1 MDINEMY
8 MREAL
13 HQAEAAAEIGEVPVG
28 AVVVRDGEIIAKAYN
43 HVETDRN
50 SSGHAEML
58 AIREAERVLGSKWLT
73 GCELYVTLEPCAM
86 CAGAMVLARL
96 DRLWIGAMDPKNGAC
111 GSVFNVVQEERLNH
125 RMEVET
131 GILEAECGQILS
143 DFFRNMRAVKAR
155 KRKLFRQRMYRRIIL
170 MEETINEEK
179 RPDCTAG
186 SGAGN
191 NEHGIRFGG

>member
-1 MDINEMY
+1 

-58 AIREAERVLGSKWLT
+58 AIREAERVLESKWLT

-96 DRLWIGAMDPKNGAC
+96 DRCD
-111 GSVFNVVQEERLNH
+111 GSEERSL
-125 RMEVET
+125 RLCIQCGT
-131 GILEAECGQILS
+131 GGTAESPNGGGGGNSGGGVRTDSVGLLSEHARGEGTEAKTFPAENDIAGQ
-143 DFFRNMRAVKAR
+143 
-155 KRKLFRQRMYRRIIL
+155 Y
-170 MEETINEEK
+170 
-179 RPDCTAG
+179 
-186 SGAGN
+186 
-191 NEHGIRFGG
+191 